1 MAGGPAASPLKLSEQ
16 VLIQQALL
24 DSGGNIGAAARA
36 LGMSR
41 ATLYRRL
48 GKGRTARG

>member
-1 MAGGPAASPLKLSEQ
+1 MFDE

-24 DSGGNIGAAARA
+24 DSGGNIGVAAKA

-48 GKGRTARG
+48 GKGKAARG